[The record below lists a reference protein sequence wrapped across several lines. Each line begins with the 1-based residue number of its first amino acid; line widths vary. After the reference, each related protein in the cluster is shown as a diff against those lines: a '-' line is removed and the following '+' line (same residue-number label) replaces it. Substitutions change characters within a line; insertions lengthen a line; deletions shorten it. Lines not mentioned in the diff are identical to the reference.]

1 MYRASLAPASLLSRD
16 LKQLAHNV
24 QLADG
29 LAAMARLPRL
39 LCLCLV
45 RAAWF
50 VVCLPFDD
58 ALASTVGA
66 SRSCGSCT
74 HPSGHV
80 SHSHM
85 PWPYYLCP
93 TTGLLV
99 SLRGVALVEGLTFFL
114 PITDWNLGV
123 VPVVAADGY
132 LSCFPSF
139 HIAWCA
145 SMPMLWFLCLRPT
158 LVLVADFVSGIGLVA
173 RPFQWSLF
181 NLEFAASHADWSMEQ
196 PFSVALATAEGAP
209 LIATSALVILGVS
222 APCTRVSFFAC
233 ILRRGCSMVASMA
246 LPSWPGLTGG
256 SVSGLLS
263 LPALPHGCPWN
274 SLVSRPDLMIGY
286 LLVLQVTFIGP
297 NSTTIVSLI
306 RPLKALL
313 LGLVP
318 MEPMPQSR
326 PRNR

>member
-16 LKQLAHNV
+16 LKRLVHNV

-45 RAAWF
+45 RAACF
-50 VVCLPFDD
+50 AVCLPFDD
-58 ALASTVGA
+58 ALAGAVGA
-66 SRSCGSCT
+66 PRSCGSCT

-85 PWPYYLCP
+85 PWPYYLCA

-99 SLRGVALVEGLTFFL
+99 SLCGATLVEGLTFFL
-114 PITDWNLGV
+114 PITDWILGV
-123 VPVVAADGY
+123 VPVVATDGY

-158 LVLVADFVSGIGLVA
+158 LVLGADFVSGIGLVA

-196 PFSVALATAEGAP
+196 PFSVALAAAEGAP
-209 LIATSALVILGVS
+209 LVCYFHFGHPWCVSPLYAGCFLCLHPASRLLDGCEHGIALAARPHWWQCFGAAFAACFTAWLPLERPGFPARPHDRLPTCSTSYLHWAKLSNYCFGLCRLPTS
-222 APCTRVSFFAC
+222 SRT
-233 ILRRGCSMVASMA
+233 A
-246 LPSWPGLTGG
+246 LPSP
-256 SVSGLLS
+256 
-263 LPALPHGCPWN
+263 
-274 SLVSRPDLMIGY
+274 Y
-286 LLVLQVTFIGP
+286 LI
-297 NSTTIVSLI
+297 
-306 RPLKALL
+306 PLW
-313 LGLVP
+313 
-318 MEPMPQSR
+318 R
-326 PRNR
+326 